1 VATLA
6 WETSGLSGA
15 FTLSAEVDP
24 FGLLDE
30 KDESNNALSRSV
42 SVVSQRGVGLSVS
55 TALSSYAPREDVEIR
70 VEAVNGGASSP
81 IPIETVV
88 EDGIGTRLETLD
100 RRSLVLPFG
109 QSAAYTV
116 FWNTGQSLAGT
127 YRVRVLASGASAS
140 DELEIRRVLDVAASV
155 VSNRPAYVQGDS
167 ATFFARLTN
176 HGSNAPL
183 RNVALH
189 FEVAGE
195 LEASSSV
202 PYVAMGATSEVSVV
216 WPRIFGP
223 PGPRTVTL
231 RVLEGGEEIASA
243 SGSFD
248 VRPATEVELFG
259 TLSLGSAAVP
269 AGSEIMARFE
279 IENRGVVAVAGGSAP
294 RASGSFDGPIRASGG
309 ARLDLAPGEM

>member
-1 VATLA
+1 VTSSLGHRREPRPFESAPSFLQVALGDGEGNLVTVGSAALPSVPASGSKVATLA

-127 YRVRVLASGASAS
+127 YRVRVLASVRALRMSSRYGACSTW
-140 DELEIRRVLDVAASV
+140 RR
-155 VSNRPAYVQGDS
+155 
-167 ATFFARLTN
+167 
-176 HGSNAPL
+176 
-183 RNVALH
+183 
-189 FEVAGE
+189 
-195 LEASSSV
+195 ASS
-202 PYVAMGATSEVSVV
+202 
-216 WPRIFGP
+216 RI
-223 PGPRTVTL
+223 GPRMSRAT
-231 RVLEGGEEIASA
+231 RQRFS
-243 SGSFD
+243 
-248 VRPATEVELFG
+248 PA
-259 TLSLGSAAVP
+259 
-269 AGSEIMARFE
+269 
-279 IENRGVVAVAGGSAP
+279 
-294 RASGSFDGPIRASGG
+294 
-309 ARLDLAPGEM
+309 